1 VKPNDEVIT
10 QAFTFVATVE
20 AITEVGAIPVIA
32 EINGTLNMD
41 PVDLEKKITKKT
53 KLIIPVHML
62 GAPCQMDEIMKI
74 ARHYRLRVMEDAA
87 QALGAEYK
95 GRKLGTIADTGAFSF
110 DFGKALTTGEGGMI
124 LTNNAKIYKT
134 ARALHDHGHDYNP
147 SLPRGEDTRS
157 ISGFNYRL
165 TELQGAVG
173 LAQLKKLDYILGQQ
187 RKNKKKIKDSISDLN
202 LQFRNIVDDGETGD
216 TLVFFLEDSKAAKYF
231 ENRLRENGLGTKNL
245 PDALSWHFTGM
256 WKHIFYQYKKFKG
269 KNLVKIWQESY
280 SILSRAIAIPI
291 FVNMDKARIER
302 IVDAIRTITKDL

>member
-1 VKPNDEVIT
+1 
-10 QAFTFVATVE
+10 
-20 AITEVGAIPVIA
+20 
-32 EINGTLNMD
+32 MCSS
-41 PVDLEKKITKKT
+41 DL
-53 KLIIPVHML
+53 
-62 GAPCQMDEIMKI
+62 
-74 ARHYRLRVMEDAA
+74 
-87 QALGAEYK
+87 
-95 GRKLGTIADTGAFSF
+95 
-110 DFGKALTTGEGGMI
+110 
-124 LTNNAKIYKT
+124 
-134 ARALHDHGHDYNP
+134 
-147 SLPRGEDTRS
+147 EDTRS

-173 LAQLKKLDYILGQQ
+173 LAQLKKLDYILWQQ
-187 RKNKKKIKDSISDLN
+187 RKNKKKIKDSISYLN

-231 ENRLRENGLGTKNL
+231 ENILRENGLGTKNL